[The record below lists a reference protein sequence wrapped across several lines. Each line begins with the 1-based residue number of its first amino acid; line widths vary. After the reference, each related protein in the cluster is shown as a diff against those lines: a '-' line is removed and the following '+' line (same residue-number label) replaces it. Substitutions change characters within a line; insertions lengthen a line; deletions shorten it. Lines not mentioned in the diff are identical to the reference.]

1 MKLNLGCGFNKI
13 EGYTNVDNF
22 AGCEPDV
29 VHDLNV
35 TPWPFDTDSVDEIIM
50 VHCLEHLGETT
61 ATYLGIIKE
70 MYRVC
75 KADALIKIIVP
86 HWMHENFAHD
96 PTHCRVVTPVGLAMF
111 SKNRNLQDLAN
122 GGAETKLGLMLNV
135 DFEVVHVD
143 YLPGSFWFE
152 KSQAENWSEEQI
164 AQAITDQPGAC
175 EEIRIVMRVVKP
187 E

>member
-22 AGCEPDV
+22 EGCEPDV

-35 TPWPFDTDSVDEIIM
+35 TPWPFEADSVDEIIM
-50 VHCLEHLGETT
+50 IHCLEHLGETT

-122 GGAETKLGLMLNV
+122 GGAETKLGLMLDV
-135 DFEVVHVD
+135 DFEVLD
-143 YLPGSFWFE
+143 AQYIPDAYY
-152 KSQAENWSEEQI
+152 AELSAKEQWTEEQI
-164 AQAITDQPGAC
+164 GRAIVGQPGAC
-175 EEIRIVMRVVKP
+175 QEIRIMLRVVKQ
-187 E
+187 